1 MSNKIG
7 AKMLNSKKNVRRPKG
22 DAGYMMIEALIAIA
36 IFSIGFL
43 AVATMVFSAARNNIN
58 GNILTEANILAREK
72 MEELKSQTDLTQ
84 LDSSAPPETLRG
96 RFTRSWTASDPL
108 GFGTSRQVQVT
119 VSWTDSG
126 HNQQVVMETLTQ
138 GKGL

>member
-1 MSNKIG
+1 MG
-7 AKMLNSKKNVRRPKG
+7 AKMHNNKKTVRRLKG

-84 LDSSAPPETLRG
+84 LDSPAAPETLRG

-108 GFGTSRQVQVT
+108 GHGTSRQVQVT
-119 VSWTDSG
+119 ISWTNSG
-126 HNQQVVMETLTQ
+126 QNQQVVMETLTQ

>member
-1 MSNKIG
+1 MSNKMG
-7 AKMLNSKKNVRRPKG
+7 AKMLNNKKSVRRLKG

-72 MEELKSQTDLTQ
+72 MEELKSQIDLTQ
-84 LDSSAPPETLRG
+84 LDSPAAPETLRG

-119 VSWTDSG
+119 VSWTSSG
-126 HNQQVVMETLTQ
+126 QNQQVVMETLTQ

>member
-1 MSNKIG
+1 MLKNKKSIG
-7 AKMLNSKKNVRRPKG
+7 RLKDN
-22 DAGYMMIEALIAIA
+22 AGYMMIEALIAIA

-43 AVATMVFSAARNNIN
+43 AVATMVFSTARNNNN

-84 LDSSAPPETLRG
+84 LDSPAAPETLRG

-119 VSWTDSG
+119 VSWTSSG
-126 HNQQVVMETLTQ
+126 QNQQVVMETLTQ

>member
-1 MSNKIG
+1 
-7 AKMLNSKKNVRRPKG
+7 MLKNRTSFWRLKDNV
-22 DAGYMMIEALIAIA
+22 GYMMIEALIAIA

-72 MEELKSQTDLTQ
+72 MEELKSQIDLTQ
-84 LDSSAPPETLRG
+84 LDSPAAPETLRG

-108 GFGTSRQVQVT
+108 GRGTSRQVQVT
-119 VSWTDSG
+119 VSWMSKG
-126 HNQQVVMETLTQ
+126 QNQQVVMETLTQ